1 MFGQSQHAVLIKY
14 FVIIKQYVIIVENI
28 GNTKVKVK
36 SAVI

>member
-1 MFGQSQHAVLIKY
+1 MFGQSQYAVLIKH

-28 GNTKVKVK
+28 GNSKVKVK